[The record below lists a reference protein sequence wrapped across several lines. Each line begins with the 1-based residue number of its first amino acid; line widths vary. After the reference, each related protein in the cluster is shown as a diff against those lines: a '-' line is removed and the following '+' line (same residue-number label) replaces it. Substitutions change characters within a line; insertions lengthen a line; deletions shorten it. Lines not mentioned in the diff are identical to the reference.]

1 MGKKE
6 LKSFTLSE
14 EYFDLILDTYSQWTI
29 KVSDIEKY
37 STGGNFKA
45 SIIYDGISKFI
56 ITQKLLY
63 SLDDTKTIDSTWLQC
78 ICYRD
83 PKQKQNILESIS
95 GGTAYRKMKNI
106 ICKYYSEEEYAERFQ
121 LFRSKYDPDL
131 AQLHFN
137 YDLND
142 DCIHKYNNCKKY
154 DINGAYAKALT
165 VIFPKAEK
173 AIIKIYKERK
183 TKPQNKK
190 LINFYVGMLCVKG
203 YRETF
208 NWIVQ
213 NIRKQME
220 TAINTVGG
228 VILYVNT
235 DGFLVN
241 NPKQD
246 LPVSKELGDFK
257 LEYQGPAYTYGGPN
271 YWIFQT
277 DDEITGNMLY
287 QARPYT
293 DLRNGEVAIYD
304 RVKDNNVYKATNLRI
319 EKRGIK

>member
-14 EYFDLILDTYSQWTI
+14 EYFDLILDTYNQWTI
-29 KVSDIEKY
+29 RVADIEKY
-37 STGGNFKA
+37 TAGGNFKA
-45 SIIYDGISKFI
+45 SIIYDGISKFV

-63 SLDDTKTIDSTWLQC
+63 SLDDSKNIDNNWQQC

-83 PKQKQNILESIS
+83 TKQTQNILESIS
-95 GGTAYRKMKNI
+95 GGTAYRKMKAI
-106 ICKYYSEEEYAERFQ
+106 INKYYTDDEYEAR
-121 LFRSKYDPDL
+121 LNIFRKKYDPNL

-142 DCIHKYNNCKKY
+142 DCIHKYENCRKY

-183 TKPQNKK
+183 KFPQNKK

-220 TAINTVGG
+220 VAINTVDGI
-228 VILYVNT
+228 ILYVNT
-235 DGFLVN
+235 DGFLVHN
-241 NPKQD
+241 AKKE
-246 LPVSKELGDFK
+246 LPVSTELGDFK
-257 LEYQGPAYTYGGPN
+257 LEYEGTAYTFGGPN

-277 DDEITGNMLY
+277 DTEITGNMLY

-293 DLRNGEVAIYD
+293 DLRKGEVAIYD
-304 RVKDNNVYKATNLRI
+304 RVKTDNTYKAKNLRI
-319 EKRGIK
+319 EQRGTK